1 MEHGIIEACM
11 QESAQV
17 ASSRWLAEDQAW
29 HDRVRSASG
38 LAADWGLPDGDA
50 DRGCNLGS
58 DL

>member
-1 MEHGIIEACM
+1 M

-17 ASSRWLAEDQAW
+17 ASSRWLAEEQVW